1 MIAKLAAL
9 YLALSMAA
17 SAAYNTCPQHAWD
30 IAEHRGG
37 LLIVS
42 VDEDGIWLLNPL
54 SNVGDDWLCRL
65 CGGAIK

>member
-1 MIAKLAAL
+1 MIAKLTAL

-17 SAAYNTCPQHAWD
+17 SAAYNTCPQHAWN

-54 SNVGDDWLCRL
+54 SNAGDDWLCRL
-65 CGGAIK
+65 CGGGAK